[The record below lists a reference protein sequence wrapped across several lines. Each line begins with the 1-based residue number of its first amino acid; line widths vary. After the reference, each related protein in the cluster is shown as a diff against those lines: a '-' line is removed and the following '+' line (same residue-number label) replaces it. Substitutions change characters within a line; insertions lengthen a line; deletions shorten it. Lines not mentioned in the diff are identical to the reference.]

1 MDFRRRDLSWSFSE
15 NEEVLECG
23 FGVEVWL
30 RAFKLEVLTESR
42 GVE

>member
-1 MDFRRRDLSWSFSE
+1 VDFRRRALSWSFSE
-15 NEEVLECG
+15 NEEVPGCD

-30 RAFKLEVLTESR
+30 WAFRLEVLAESR